1 MNVTK
6 QMIVVM
12 TVIGVLSS
20 VVLAASDMLTKG
32 MIAKNQ
38 QKALEAAIF
47 NVLPGAKTYEEMG
60 TETFKAYKG
69 VNDQNALVGYA
80 FIAEGPGF
88 HGTIRMMVGI
98 DPEFKALFGMDILEQ
113 VETPGL
119 GGNISTEKFK
129 QQFSGL
135 ALAVDGVTS
144 ASGDGNASYISYVK
158 NIAPQKPG
166 EIQAITG
173 ATISSKAVVNTLNA
187 SLTELAALLS
197 Q

>member
-20 VVLAASDMLTKG
+20 VVLAASDMVTKG

-38 QKALEAAIF
+38 QKALEAAVF
-47 NVLPGAKTYEEMG
+47 KVLPGAKTYEAIG
-60 TETFKAYKG
+60 TETFSAYKG
-69 VNDQNALVGYA
+69 MNEQRQLVGYA

-88 HGTIRMMVGI
+88 QGTIRMMVGI
-98 DPEFKALFGMDILEQ
+98 DPEFKSLFGMDILEQ

-129 QQFSGL
+129 RQFSGL
-135 ALAVDGVTS
+135 TLAVDGVTS
-144 ASGDGNASYISYVK
+144 ASGYGDVSYISYVK

-173 ATISSKAVVNTLNA
+173 ATISSKAVVKTLNS
-187 SLTELAALLS
+187 SLTQLAKLLA